1 MTYVKA
7 LHVVFVV
14 CWFAGLFYLPRLF
27 VYHAENETTDRSE
40 LLKTME
46 RRLYRGIMTPS
57 AALATVFGAWLIY
70 VYWDSYVT
78 AAWFWTKIAL
88 VVALFGY
95 HGWCGQIVRQFASN
109 RNQRSHVFYRVFNE
123 AALLFL
129 LAIIILAVAKPF

>member
-1 MTYVKA
+1 MAYVKA

-27 VYHAENETTDRSE
+27 VYHAENETTDSNE

-78 AAWFWTKIAL
+78 ATWFWTKIAL
-88 VVALFGY
+88 VLALIGY
-95 HGWCGQIVRQFASN
+95 HVWCGQIVRQFASD
-109 RNQRSHVFYRVFNE
+109 RNQRTHVFYRVFNE